1 MKFIKEILKFML
13 ICVITFLL
21 IYLLVFIG
29 GWELFESGNPILIE
43 IGISILVGLI
53 LYTIYTINE
62 DYKRKITELEKRLIK
77 LESSKK

>member
-29 GWELFESGNPILIE
+29 GWKLFESGNPILIE